1 MDSLI
6 SALDMESAVFI
17 FKPLELYDLYRQLY
31 NGFLI
36 SLLNNLL
43 FLVPFQENYKP
54 DSKVYKLITTVMNT
68 ITKIAPELTDQAL
81 NMAYSL
87 ITGLSKR
94 TAYIKAQK
102 NDVIEPI
109 EVDRYCAIFDSV
121 LKTTQNSEWSN
132 SSITGELSFYY

>member
-1 MDSLI
+1 
-6 SALDMESAVFI
+6 
-17 FKPLELYDLYRQLY
+17 
-31 NGFLI
+31 
-36 SLLNNLL
+36 
-43 FLVPFQENYKP
+43 
-54 DSKVYKLITTVMNT
+54 MNT